1 MVTANDAPEP
11 STTLCW
17 NDARRTEVGEL
28 PPYPT
33 LPRNPILS
41 EAKIDFSTEKPVLI
55 SATLPNPSDGAPVT
69 NDNVPF
75 KSRSPFPA
83 SPNTAS
89 DGSSP
94 DGSSTSRRIGRFD
107 TERSTHFQ
115 SSRSAG

>member
-1 MVTANDAPEP
+1 MVTAKDAPEP

-28 PPYPT
+28 LPYPT

-69 NDNVPF
+69 NDNVPLS
-75 KSRSPFPA
+75 SRSAF
-83 SPNTAS
+83 S
-89 DGSSP
+89 DSLAKTGDGVSE
-94 DGSSTSRRIGRFD
+94 DGSSTSHKMGRFD
-107 TERSTHFQ
+107 T
-115 SSRSAG
+115 